1 MASGTF
7 ALLFDSDCGFCR
19 WTTDRILAWDRK
31 RRLRP
36 VALQDA
42 EARELLRGMPPQH
55 RMASWHLVTPDGRVY
70 SAGAAVGPL
79 LRLLPGGTPLA
90 VFADGFPR
98 TTARAYAAIARNR
111 GRLGRL
117 LAGIR
122 KDPGE

>member
-1 MASGTF
+1 MASRTF
-7 ALLFDSDCGFCR
+7 ALLFDADCGFCR
-19 WTTDRILAWDRK
+19 WATDRILAWDRG

-42 EARELLRGMPPQH
+42 EAGELLRGVPYE
-55 RMASWHLVTPDGRVY
+55 RRVASWHLVSPEGRVY

-90 VFADGFPR
+90 AFADAFPR

-117 LAGIR
+117 LARIR